1 MKPLRIFVFSKPQ
14 SIPPKKTFVCV
25 CVYGFCFNSVL
36 FFFFI
41 CGFNICPEIL
51 WCPSVQEMECNS
63 LPPEC
68 RLGLVIGLLWIKYGR
83 GKIIIL
89 QWRSPVNTTSRLM
102 SPGITHVDIITLIRR
117 DEKNTSPV
125 WYSFL
130 KVITSKLIIR
140 KTEIWGQS
148 TKPPDQYSSK
158 MYQGQEL
165 PGSPVVRTQ
174 RSHCWGLGLIL
185 VGELRSHKPY
195 GVGKK
200 TKIKCVKD
208 QNRLPQLG
216 KTEKTLKAQ
225 CNVISILDSILL

>member
-36 FFFFI
+36 FFLFI

-102 SPGITHVDIITLIRR
+102 SPGITHVDIITLEEHFTCVIFFPKSHNLQTNHQ
-117 DEKNTSPV
+117 KNWNLGTVYKATWPV
-125 WYSFL
+125 FFKNVS
-130 KVITSKLIIR
+130 
-140 KTEIWGQS
+140 
-148 TKPPDQYSSK
+148 
-158 MYQGQEL
+158 
-165 PGSPVVRTQ
+165 
-174 RSHCWGLGLIL
+174 RSGTPW
-185 VGELRSHKPY
+185 
-195 GVGKK
+195 
-200 TKIKCVKD
+200 
-208 QNRLPQLG
+208 
-216 KTEKTLKAQ
+216 
-225 CNVISILDSILL
+225 

>member
-36 FFFFI
+36 FFFFV

-140 KTEIWGQS
+140 KTEIKTIMRYDLLS
-148 TKPPDQYSSK
+148 
-158 MYQGQEL
+158 
-165 PGSPVVRTQ
+165 VRVA
-174 RSHCWGLGLIL
+174 IK
-185 VGELRSHKPY
+185 E
-195 GVGKK
+195 K
-200 TKIKCVKD
+200 TND
-208 QNRLPQLG
+208 TYAG
-216 KTEKTLKAQ
+216 TEKREHLSTVGR
-225 CNVISILDSILL
+225 NVKWYSQ